1 MNANVIGPLNNKRQL
16 NEEWDEISNGTQF
29 YYFKKG
35 TYNFVTSPP
44 APRPGWEWYEIG
56 HDNYVVQTGE
66 PNFDFMKDDG
76 VIYKFMN
83 ELCVNAI
90 KEKFDI
96 RIYVNFDN
104 VKSFKEVFDI
114 LINYPRELFILLHY
128 IVDKLNIKIESGE
141 INKNEFM
148 DELDEIL
155 GNFIF
160 IIEESRF
167 QIIKDILL
175 MIRGEVNHVG
185 PVTYQ
190 IPFDDK
196 WEEFEDQG
204 LYYYFRKGFYRQV
217 EEVYD
222 LSEGYK
228 LCEICENKFIV
239 CVNKM

>member
-1 MNANVIGPLNNKRQL
+1 
-16 NEEWDEISNGTQF
+16 
-29 YYFKKG
+29 
-35 TYNFVTSPP
+35 
-44 APRPGWEWYEIG
+44 
-56 HDNYVVQTGE
+56 
-66 PNFDFMKDDG
+66 
-76 VIYKFMN
+76 MN

-96 RIYVNFDN
+96 NIYVNFDN

-114 LINYPRELFILLHY
+114 LITYPTELFILLHY

-160 IIEESRF
+160 IVEESRF

-175 MIRGEVNHVG
+175 MIRGEVNHIG

-204 LYYYFRKGFYRQV
+204 LYCYFRKGFYRQV